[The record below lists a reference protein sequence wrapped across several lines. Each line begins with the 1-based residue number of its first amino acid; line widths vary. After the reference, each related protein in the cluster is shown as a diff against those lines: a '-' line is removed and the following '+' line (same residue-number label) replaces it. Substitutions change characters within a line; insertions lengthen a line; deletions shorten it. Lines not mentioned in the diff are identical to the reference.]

1 MKGTTTEE
9 FKRRTASN
17 GNAKGSIGSYSALV
31 VVAVLPIQS
40 ILEGSYERS
49 YSLAE
54 TVDATVLTGSIVTVP
69 LAHARD
75 LA

>member
-1 MKGTTTEE
+1 MKGKMTEE
-9 FKRRTASN
+9 IKRRTAGN

-31 VVAVLPIQS
+31 IVAVLPIQI
-40 ILEGSYERS
+40 ILEGQYERS

-54 TVDATVLTGSIVTVP
+54 TVDTTVLTGSIVTFP